1 MPGDHDAG
9 AAFLFEPSHG
19 PEPCLQAAV
28 IGLNSVVGVPLGA
41 VPGRLEQV
49 VQHRQVG
56 QGSVGDDLNRSDLGR
71 SDGPFEKARAAA
83 ASRCGH
89 EHIDDLAELV
99 DRPIDV
105 APVAGDLGVG
115 LIDLPVVA
123 DRMPAGPG
131 GLASSGVNRCT
142 QR

>member
-1 MPGDHDAG
+1 
-9 AAFLFEPSHG
+9 
-19 PEPCLQAAV
+19 V
-28 IGLNSVVGVPLGA
+28 IGLKSVAGVPLGA

-49 VQHRQVG
+49 VQHCQVG
-56 QGSVGDDLNRSDLGR
+56 QGAVGDDLDRSDLGR
-71 SDGPFEKARAAA
+71 TDGPFEEAAG
-83 ASRCGH
+83 SGCVPTCGH

-105 APVAGDLGVG
+105 APAVGDFDVG
-115 LIDLPVVA
+115 LIDLPAVA

-131 GLASSGVNRCT
+131 GPASIGVNRWT